1 MLLSVKSRAGPCAHA
16 NLPAPSGRSELAVW
30 PKMANPPFSLRQFSP
45 KCDVQGQK
53 LAVCR
58 IIAGVIN
65 EKDIPVGVWKLAL
78 AGAAAIWGGSF
89 VVIKGALDVL
99 PPCWLMFVRFFFA
112 ALIVGALFWK
122 RVRPHMDASHL
133 RAGAVLGLLSGTAFV
148 IQNIGLTDT
157 TPGRNAFLTATYCVM
172 VPFVNWLVARK
183 RPGATN
189 LVAAA
194 LGILGVG
201 LLSLGDDLSI
211 GLGWGDLLT
220 LVSAVLF
227 AFHIV
232 AVARFS
238 ASGHDVMAMTVV
250 QLAVSSAVSLVA
262 AVLFDGAVDFA
273 VFLNPSLWGA
283 LFYLVILS
291 SAVCMVVQNLGQA
304 HVPPAPASLI
314 LSLESVF
321 AVIASVVFYGEI
333 VTARLACGF
342 ACIFVAVV
350 VSEVG
355 APALAWLRARLSDG
369 DSIVDSAAISEEADA

>member
-1 MLLSVKSRAGPCAHA
+1 
-16 NLPAPSGRSELAVW
+16 
-30 PKMANPPFSLRQFSP
+30 
-45 KCDVQGQK
+45 
-53 LAVCR
+53 
-58 IIAGVIN
+58 
-65 EKDIPVGVWKLAL
+65 
-78 AGAAAIWGGSF
+78 
-89 VVIKGALDVL
+89 
-99 PPCWLMFVRFFFA
+99 MFVRFFFA

-148 IQNIGLTDT
+148 VQNIGLTDT

-201 LLSLGDDLSI
+201 LLSLGDDLSV

-220 LVSAVLF
+220 LVSAVL
-227 AFHIV
+227 V

-238 ASGHDVMAMTVV
+238 ASGNDVMAMTVV

-262 AVLFDGAVDFA
+262 AVLFDGVVDFA

-283 LFYLVILS
+283 LFYLVVLS

-321 AVIASVVFYGEI
+321 AVIASVVFYGEV

-369 DSIVDSAAISEEADA
+369 EAIEGSAAISEEADA